1 MVLPSFASGPS
12 AVLNMLPIG
21 EMILPIPL
29 NPAVIIFPIFPSGD
43 LAITP
48 PSPDRIPDSLPPI
61 AENGFRIPDTIF
73 EPTPERLPPIFPP
86 IPANGCINAEPTPPS
101 APFTFPKYDS
111 IPLPAF
117 CSFPARFVPSIPAI
131 NDLLLNRF
139 SAICT
144 SLIPFENSRY
154 PSFPTSAATLSAA
167 SAATTFVIVCT
178 SFGFACA
185 NSVTFCTTTATL
197 SASVPTIGKK
207 ACPITIPK
215 LLILFLAFSILAF
228 VDASIFANASSV
240 AFALSIIPCT

>member
-1 MVLPSFASGPS
+1 MVLPSFASGPI

-48 PSPDRIPDSLPPI
+48 SSPDRIPDSLPPI

-111 IPLPAF
+111 IPLPATF
-117 CSFPARFVPSIPAI
+117 IFVESSVALSPASNA
-131 NDLLLNRF
+131 LLLNI
-139 SAICT
+139 SKTCCT
-144 SLIPFENSRY
+144 ITKSFLYSRK
-154 PSFPTSAATLSAA
+154 PSFPTKVATFSAA

-185 NSVTFCTTTATL
+185 NSVAFCTTAATL

-207 ACPITIPK
+207 VCPITIPK
-215 LLILFLAFSILAF
+215 LLILFLAFSILAS